1 MMTLQLDSRKESSM
15 RTIIDLPD
23 PQLDGLARIC
33 QRDGISRAEV
43 IRRAVAAY
51 LDSQPTEEV
60 SAFGL
65 WKHRGED
72 GLDYQDR
79 IRREWQERQA

>member
-1 MMTLQLDSRKESSM
+1 M

-23 PQLDGLARIC
+23 AQLEGLARIC

-43 IRRAVAAY
+43 IRRAVATY
-51 LDSQPTEEV
+51 LESQPIEEH

-79 IRREWQERQA
+79 IRQEWRKREDSQE